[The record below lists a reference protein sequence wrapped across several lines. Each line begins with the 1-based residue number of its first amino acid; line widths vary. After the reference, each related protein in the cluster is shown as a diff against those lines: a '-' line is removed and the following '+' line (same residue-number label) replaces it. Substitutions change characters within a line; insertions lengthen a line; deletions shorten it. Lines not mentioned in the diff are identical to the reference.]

1 MPIDDHGFF
10 AGGRS
15 SAPAT
20 WRSDGRPPGN
30 ISRAFHHVIPLR
42 DLSDTWQGLR
52 RGLRL
57 GQRGPFFWAIDK
69 YMSMLGVA
77 GNRQKKIEQMMKDEG
92 FVDQHYV
99 KEDISSKLD
108 WPAWDVVEGPANRAD
123 DPGSG
128 FDQFLYGMTPEEK
141 MRQSDIHLLYEAMDA
156 FLRRYRSLEAY
167 TYPLSDPLSKGYTDA
182 ERNDP
187 DYRRLVEALVRPMGF
202 IGTKY
207 SRARAPIE
215 NSDLCGGPLH
225 PVSGELPP
233 GAQKPP
239 ARRATQSISIRD
251 PAVRAVHDTPNQANL
266 FKASGR
272 WPVVARVD
280 TCSVIPRCGAALR
293 RLDDAKSLRS
303 LLSSARNRCPRA
315 VTRAQCLSS
324 RSTCLAIGKD
334 RAPLKDER

>member
-10 AGGRS
+10 TGGRS

-20 WRSDGRPPGN
+20 WRSDDRPPGN

-52 RGLRL
+52 RGLRP

-92 FVDQHYV
+92 FVDQLYV

-108 WPAWDVVEGPANRAD
+108 WPTWDIVEGPANRAD

-156 FLRRYRSLEAY
+156 FLHRYRSLEAY
-167 TYPLSDPLSKGYTDA
+167 PYPLSDPRSKGYTDA

-207 SRARAPIE
+207 SRAGYIPYKASMWKAVEKRT
-215 NSDLCGGPLH
+215 
-225 PVSGELPP
+225 VSPTNREAWEREPRFRK
-233 GAQKPP
+233 ADQKPSSVFP
-239 ARRATQSISIRD
+239 SGD
-251 PAVRAVHDTPNQANL
+251 PT
-266 FKASGR
+266 
-272 WPVVARVD
+272 
-280 TCSVIPRCGAALR
+280 
-293 RLDDAKSLRS
+293 
-303 LLSSARNRCPRA
+303 SSARQHQIRKMGQR
-315 VTRAQCLSS
+315 
-324 RSTCLAIGKD
+324 
-334 RAPLKDER
+334 

>member
-20 WRSDGRPPGN
+20 WRSDDRPPGN

-52 RGLRL
+52 RGLRP

-92 FVDQHYV
+92 FVDQLYV

-108 WPAWDVVEGPANRAD
+108 WPAWDIVEGPANRAD

-167 TYPLSDPLSKGYTDA
+167 PYPLSDPRSKGYTDA

-207 SRARAPIE
+207 SRAGYIPYKASMWKAVEKRT
-215 NSDLCGGPLH
+215 
-225 PVSGELPP
+225 VSPTNREAWEREPRFRK
-233 GAQKPP
+233 ADQKPSSVFP
-239 ARRATQSISIRD
+239 SGD
-251 PAVRAVHDTPNQANL
+251 PT
-266 FKASGR
+266 
-272 WPVVARVD
+272 
-280 TCSVIPRCGAALR
+280 
-293 RLDDAKSLRS
+293 
-303 LLSSARNRCPRA
+303 SSARQHQIRKMGQR
-315 VTRAQCLSS
+315 
-324 RSTCLAIGKD
+324 
-334 RAPLKDER
+334 